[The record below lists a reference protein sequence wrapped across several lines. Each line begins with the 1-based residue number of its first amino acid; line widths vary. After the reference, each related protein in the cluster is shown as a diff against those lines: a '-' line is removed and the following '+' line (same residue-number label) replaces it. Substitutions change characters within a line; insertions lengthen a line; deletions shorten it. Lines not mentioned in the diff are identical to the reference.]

1 MFRQYK
7 RDAQD
12 NGGYKMANSRTE
24 NVARN
29 AWFALVTEILNILLS
44 FVSRTVFIYILGVEY
59 LGINGLFTNVL
70 LLLSFAELGIGNAII
85 YSMYKPL
92 AIDDKEKIKSLMALY
107 AKAYKLI
114 GTFVFVAGLL
124 VIPFMDYIIKD
135 APNIKENL
143 NLIYILF
150 LANTTFS
157 YFFVYKKSIIIA
169 DQKNYIVALYQQAF
183 HIIQVL
189 AQIIFLLLTHEY
201 ILFLIIQ
208 IVCTLLNNIITAKK
222 ADSMYPYLK
231 EGNPKPLDK
240 EERKSIFANVRAL
253 FLYKFGSVI
262 LNGTDNIIISALI
275 GVVAVGLC
283 SNYLLVISALQAI
296 SGQVMNAFT
305 ASVGNL
311 NAIGDT
317 DDKERVFK
325 RIFFVSAWMFGF
337 FAVGLYM
344 FLNPFIN
351 LWLGKE
357 FILPQGVIFA
367 IVLHFYINA
376 VHFTA
381 YTYRTTMGLF
391 VQGRL
396 APLAAAIINIIL
408 SLWLGKTIGLMGI
421 FLATSVARFF
431 TTGIVDPVLVYRV
444 GFNKNPIHYYKRYF
458 LFTSIFIGLYF
469 VLDFIISWVKI
480 GGFIGFFVQVGIVTL
495 LFNGIL
501 VLIFWKTED
510 FRDIKMTFTKIIRKK
525 LSHCSSNN

>member
-1 MFRQYK
+1 
-7 RDAQD
+7 
-12 NGGYKMANSRTE
+12 MANSRTE

-107 AKAYKLI
+107 AKAYNLI
-114 GTFVFVAGLL
+114 GIFIFVAGLL

-143 NLIYILF
+143 NFIYLLF
-150 LANTTFS
+150 LANTTIS

-169 DQKNYIVALYQQAF
+169 DQKSYIVSLYQQAF

-201 ILFLIIQ
+201 ILFLVIQ

-222 ADSMYPYLK
+222 ADRMFPYLRVGK
-231 EGNPKPLDK
+231 PRPLDK
-240 EERKSIFANVRAL
+240 EERKSIFTNVRAL
-253 FLYKFGSVI
+253 FLYKFGSVV

-275 GVVAVGLC
+275 GVIAVGLS
-283 SNYLLVISALQAI
+283 SNYLLVLSAFQMI
-296 SGQVMNAFT
+296 SGQIMNAFT

-317 DDKERVFK
+317 SNKERVFN
-325 RIFFVSAWMFGF
+325 RIFFVSAWMYGF

-344 FLNPFIN
+344 FLNPFID
-351 LWLGKE
+351 LWLGEE
-357 FILPQGVIFA
+357 FILSQGVIFA

-381 YTYRTTMGLF
+381 YTYRITMGLF

-421 FLATSVARFF
+421 FLATSIARFF
-431 TTGIVDPVLVYRV
+431 TMGIVDPVLVYRR
-444 GFNKNPIHYYKRYF
+444 GFNKNPIHYYIRYF
-458 LFTSIFIGLYF
+458 SYLSIFILLYF
-469 VLDFIISWVKI
+469 VLSFIISWIKI
-480 GGFIGFFVQVGIVTL
+480 DGFIGFFVQVGIVTV

-501 VLIFWKTED
+501 VLLFRKTED
-510 FRDIKMTFTKIIRKK
+510 FKEIKTVLTAIIRKR
-525 LSHCSSNN
+525 LSRAQ